1 MDYAINIARL
11 LLARLRII
19 WGVGL
24 HINYLAKGALPLSLS
39 LSKQTVRAV
48 VVAKQLE

>member
-39 LSKQTVRAV
+39 LKANGAGSGRREAT
-48 VVAKQLE
+48 